1 VPLSGL
7 RLGEAAVKG
16 LLASGIMALIVSG
29 IATLLGQ
36 WSPLIQVSIAG
47 SAGVLVYAL
56 LTLILRIEAA
66 TFLFQII
73 RGRLRRSGRE
83 GR

>member
-1 VPLSGL
+1 
-7 RLGEAAVKG
+7 
-16 LLASGIMALIVSG
+16 MALIVSG

-36 WSPLIQVSIAG
+36 WSPLIQVAIAG

-56 LTLILRIEAA
+56 LALILRIEAA

-73 RGRLRRSGRE
+73 RVRLHRSGRE
-83 GR
+83 VR